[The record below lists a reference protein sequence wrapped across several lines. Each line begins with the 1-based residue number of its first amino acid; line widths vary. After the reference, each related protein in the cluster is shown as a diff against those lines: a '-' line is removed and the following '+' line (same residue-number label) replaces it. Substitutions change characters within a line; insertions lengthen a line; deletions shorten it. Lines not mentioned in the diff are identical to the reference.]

1 MFLLTD
7 FISPNSF
14 FKVPRAAAERNFES
28 SVRKSFSL
36 LIRSSLESSDNS
48 LLLIFFIELISPP
61 AVPSHRSSRIVFLR
75 LMSRNPQSHSQLFPL
90 PVLIPHFFRWSVIQ
104 VLLLVSILFQVVLR
118 P

>member
-28 SVRKSFSL
+28 SV
-36 LIRSSLESSDNS
+36 NS

-90 PVLIPHFFRWSVIQ
+90 LLMFPLPVLIPHFFRWSVIQ